1 MGALAGFIIGY
12 FLGTKAGPEGIER
25 LRKSWDGI
33 RKSEEFQDL
42 VSTATTT
49 AGQLF
54 ERVTE
59 GEGSVSDRLR
69 TAIAGETGDAV
80 RRRLQA
86 VK

>member
-12 FLGTKAGPEGIER
+12 LLGTKAGPEGVEQ

-33 RKSEEFQDL
+33 RRSEEFQGL
-42 VSTATTT
+42 VATATAT
-49 AGQLF
+49 AGQVF

-59 GEGSVSDRLR
+59 GEGNVSDRLR
-69 TAIAGETGDAV
+69 SAIAGETGDAV